1 MWDAIGKRRAS
12 SSTNRRED
20 AMQEA
25 YVGSD
30 QDLNIA
36 DREGMA
42 REMEELVSRRRPF
55 FYRRAYQVLGN
66 AADAEDAVQ
75 DALLSAFKHLE
86 QFRRQSQMLT
96 WLTTIVTNCALM
108 QSRRRVRQIH
118 LSLDEPIGEERKDF
132 TPERLV
138 HHGPNP
144 EDECLRSELNARLRR
159 LVGQL
164 SPRLRKTFQL
174 RHMDGLTTSEAAHIL
189 GVPTGTVKAQL
200 SRARGKLKGSLRRSR
215 SACSTI
221 DR

>member
-1 MWDAIGKRRAS
+1 MEGA
-12 SSTNRRED
+12 
-20 AMQEA
+20 EA

-36 DREGMA
+36 DRQAVA
-42 REMEELVSRRRPF
+42 REMVELVSRRRAF

-75 DALLSAFKHLE
+75 DAFLSAFKHLK
-86 QFRRQSQMLT
+86 QFRRQSQMST

-132 TPERLV
+132 IPERLA
-138 HHGPNP
+138 HLGLNP
-144 EDECLRSELNARLRR
+144 EEECLRSELDARLRR

-174 RHMDGLTTSEAAHIL
+174 RHMDGLTTSEAAHVL
-189 GVPTGTVKAQL
+189 RVPTGTVKAQL
-200 SRARGKLKGSLRRSR
+200 ARARGKLKGSLRRSR
-215 SACSTI
+215 STCSI
-221 DR
+221 FDR

>member
-1 MWDAIGKRRAS
+1 
-12 SSTNRRED
+12 
-20 AMQEA
+20 MQEAGA

-30 QDLNIA
+30 QDLNVA

-42 REMEELVSRRRPF
+42 REMEELVSRRRAF

-86 QFRRQSQMLT
+86 QFRRQSQMST

-118 LSLDEPIGEERKDF
+118 FSLDEPIGEERKDLIR
-132 TPERLV
+132 ERLA
-138 HHGPNP
+138 HHGLNP
-144 EDECLRSELNARLRR
+144 EDECLHSELGARLRR

-174 RHMDGLTTSEAAHIL
+174 RHVDGLTTSEAAHIL

-200 SRARGKLKGSLRRSR
+200 SRARGKLKSSLRRSR
-215 SACSTI
+215 STRSTFN
-221 DR
+221 R

>member
-1 MWDAIGKRRAS
+1 
-12 SSTNRRED
+12 
-20 AMQEA
+20 MQEAGA

-30 QDLNIA
+30 QDLNVA

-42 REMEELVSRRRPF
+42 REMEELVSRRRGF

-86 QFRRQSQMLT
+86 QFRRQSQMST

-118 LSLDEPIGEERKDF
+118 FSLDEPIGEERKDLI
-132 TPERLV
+132 PERLT
-138 HHGPNP
+138 HHGLNP

-215 SACSTI
+215 STCSAF

>member
-1 MWDAIGKRRAS
+1 MMWDAIGKRRAS
-12 SSTNRRED
+12 YSDNRRED
-20 AMQEA
+20 AMQEAGA

-86 QFRRQSQMLT
+86 QFRRQSQMST

-118 LSLDEPIGEERKDF
+118 LSLDEPIGEERKDLI
-132 TPERLV
+132 PERLA
-138 HHGPNP
+138 HHGLNP

-164 SPRLRKTFQL
+164 SPSLRKTFQL

-189 GVPTGTVKAQL
+189 GVPTGTVKAHL
-200 SRARGKLKGSLRRSR
+200 SRARGKLKGSLRR
-215 SACSTI
+215 
-221 DR
+221 

>member
-1 MWDAIGKRRAS
+1 
-12 SSTNRRED
+12 
-20 AMQEA
+20 MQGAGA
-25 YVGSD
+25 YVASD
-30 QDLNIA
+30 QDLNA
-36 DREGMA
+36 VDKQGAA
-42 REMEELVSRRRPF
+42 REMEELVSRRRAF

-86 QFRRQSQMLT
+86 QFRRESQMST

-118 LSLDEPIGEERKDF
+118 LSLDEPIGEERKDLI
-132 TPERLV
+132 PERLA
-138 HHGPNP
+138 HHGLNP
-144 EDECLRSELNARLRR
+144 EDECLRSELDARLRR

-200 SRARGKLKGSLRRSR
+200 ARARGKLKGSLRRLR
-215 SACSTI
+215 STRSI
-221 DR
+221 FDR

>member
-1 MWDAIGKRRAS
+1 
-12 SSTNRRED
+12 
-20 AMQEA
+20 MQGAGA
-25 YVGSD
+25 YVASD
-30 QDLNIA
+30 QDLNAA
-36 DREGMA
+36 DRQGVA
-42 REMEELVSRRRPF
+42 REMEELVSRRRAF

-86 QFRRQSQMLT
+86 QFRRQSQMST

-132 TPERLV
+132 IPERLA
-138 HHGPNP
+138 HHGLNP
-144 EDECLRSELNARLRR
+144 EDECLRSELDARLRC
-159 LVGQL
+159 LVKQL

-200 SRARGKLKGSLRRSR
+200 ARARGKLKGSLRRSR
-215 SACSTI
+215 STCSI
-221 DR
+221 FDR